1 MIFLK
6 GCNLKWVAKIIIKW
20 ARGEENLFLR
30 LAELELELEPE
41 PELELL
47 SDSLELDELDP
58 QN

>member
-6 GCNLKWVAKIIIKW
+6 GCNLKWVAKVIIKW

-41 PELELL
+41 PEPELELL

-58 QN
+58 